1 MKREEKEA
9 LVEEIGREIE
19 EAEAIFAIDYR
30 GISVTQ
36 SAELR
41 GKLRDADASF
51 RVVKNRLTKLA
62 AAKAGVAELEPM
74 LEGPT
79 ALTFVRG
86 DTAMAAKAITTFN
99 REYEVLTYKG
109 GLMDGAELDEI
120 KFKAI
125 AKLPSRDALNAQLA
139 GVVAS
144 PLVTLTRGLGS
155 LISGLAIQL
164 QQVADQGLVGG
175 EDAGAETAEAAPE
188 EAADDAG
195 KEGAEE
201 STETEAAEEGDEGG
215 DDEATPEAGDSEAEA
230 DSGDAAGEAGAE
242 EPEAE
247 AAEGED
253 SGDDEAEPSE
263 DEDGEAEGGTGEDE
277 PEPTPPETQSD
288 EAEEEAGEGG
298 GEESD

>member
-201 STETEAAEEGDEGG
+201 STETEAAEEGEEGG

-247 AAEGED
+247 VAEGED

-277 PEPTPPETQSD
+277 PEPTPPETESD
-288 EAEEEAGEGG
+288 EAEEEAGEAG

>member
-201 STETEAAEEGDEGG
+201 STETEAAEEGEEGG

-247 AAEGED
+247 VAEGED

-288 EAEEEAGEGG
+288 EAEKEASEGG

>member
-1 MKREEKEA
+1 MDRQEKEA
-9 LVEEIGREIE
+9 LVAELGEEISG
-19 EAEAIFAIDYR
+19 AESIFAIDYR
-30 GISVTQ
+30 GISVSQ

-41 GKLRDADASF
+41 GKLREADASF

-109 GLMDGAELDEI
+109 GLMGDMLLDEDR
-120 KFKAI
+120 FKEI

-155 LISGLAIQL
+155 MVQGLAIQL
-164 QQVADQGLVGG
+164 AQIAEKGLVGG
-175 EDAGAETAEAAPE
+175 AAEPEPAAEEPSEGGGDESPE
-188 EAADDAG
+188 EAAGETTAEEEAVEEQADKEESGDEPEADAG
-195 KEGAEE
+195 EPEEETAEE
-201 STETEAAEEGDEGG
+201 GGDESAGDEGG
-215 DDEATPEAGDSEAEA
+215 EEEVAGAEAGD
-230 DSGDAAGEAGAE
+230 GDGE
-242 EPEAE
+242 
-247 AAEGED
+247 
-253 SGDDEAEPSE
+253 
-263 DEDGEAEGGTGEDE
+263 EDGEESPAED
-277 PEPTPPETQSD
+277 
-288 EAEEEAGEGG
+288 G
-298 GEESD
+298 GEE

>member
-201 STETEAAEEGDEGG
+201 STETEAAEEGEEGG

-288 EAEEEAGEGG
+288 EAEEEAGEAG

>member
-1 MKREEKEA
+1 MDRQEKEA
-9 LVEEIGREIE
+9 LVAELGEEISG
-19 EAEAIFAIDYR
+19 AESIFAIDYR
-30 GISVTQ
+30 GISVSQ

-41 GKLRDADASF
+41 GKLREADASF

-109 GLMDGAELDEI
+109 GLMGDMLLDEDR
-120 KFKAI
+120 FKEI

-155 LISGLAIQL
+155 MVQGLAIQL
-164 QQVADQGLVGG
+164 AQIAEKGLVGG
-175 EDAGAETAEAAPE
+175 AAEPEPAAQEPSEGGGDESPE
-188 EAADDAG
+188 EAAG
-195 KEGAEE
+195 ETTAEE
-201 STETEAAEEGDEGG
+201 EAVEEQAAEEGSADEEPADEKAGEEESGDEPEADAGEPEEETAEEGG
-215 DDEATPEAGDSEAEA
+215 DESAGDEEVAEAEAGD
-230 DSGDAAGEAGAE
+230 GDGE
-242 EPEAE
+242 
-247 AAEGED
+247 AEGED
-253 SGDDEAEPSE
+253 SPAE
-263 DEDGEAEGGTGEDE
+263 D
-277 PEPTPPETQSD
+277 
-288 EAEEEAGEGG
+288 G
-298 GEESD
+298 GEE